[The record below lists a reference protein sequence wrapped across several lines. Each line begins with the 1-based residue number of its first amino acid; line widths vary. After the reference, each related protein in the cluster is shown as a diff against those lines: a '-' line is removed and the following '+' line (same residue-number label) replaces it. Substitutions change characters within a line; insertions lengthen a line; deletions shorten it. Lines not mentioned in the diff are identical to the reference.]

1 MFTVQSLTAILNQL
15 LPEPHAGLLAG
26 ILFGVKTNLDR
37 GLYQALV
44 TTGVLH
50 IAALS
55 GMNISLMTGFFGWLF
70 QLVFSKRI
78 ASLLTVLSVVCFVW
92 FVGPSASVVRSA
104 IMASLTL
111 IAIVFGRQNWAL
123 YSWILAVSCMLLLN
137 FSWIT
142 DLSFQLSALATLG
155 MILFS
160 TNKSPS
166 SDKDYFFSRSNSPSI
181 LSYQRN
187 IVSFLV
193 CILYQE
199 LRLTLAAQVFT
210 IPLIFF
216 HFHRI
221 SLISPIT
228 NILIGWMIM
237 PVSVF
242 GWIAAIVGYV
252 YLPAAIIPAW
262 GAWGLLKYLITVVTW
277 TARIPFAG
285 LAF

>member
-15 LPEPHAGLLAG
+15 LPEPNAGLLAG

-166 SDKDYFFSRSNSPSI
+166 
-181 LSYQRN
+181 
-187 IVSFLV
+187 
-193 CILYQE
+193 
-199 LRLTLAAQVFT
+199 
-210 IPLIFF
+210 
-216 HFHRI
+216 
-221 SLISPIT
+221 
-228 NILIGWMIM
+228 
-237 PVSVF
+237 
-242 GWIAAIVGYV
+242 
-252 YLPAAIIPAW
+252 
-262 GAWGLLKYLITVVTW
+262 
-277 TARIPFAG
+277 
-285 LAF
+285 